1 MADHH
6 EEIDSAIAEID
17 RARKLLS
24 KLRVRQIRNSE
35 HRDLL
40 KATALSWFRNRRGHL
55 VQVIPSNLLTA
66 IDNPYRSILDATERD
81 STKGTYVSAVK
92 EAKLA
97 LVQAR
102 TEVLVAAA
110 PVHRTTESA
119 PDFSPLA
126 SDPSMQSILTRRWEE
141 CGRCLTAGAPLAATV
156 MMGGL
161 LEALFVSRANKLSNK
176 ATLFSSAA
184 APIDP
189 KTKKPLDLR
198 QWTLAPYIDVG
209 HDLKWISRSAKDI
222 AVILRDY
229 RNYVHP
235 EKERSH
241 GVVLSPDDATMFWEV
256 TKTLSRELLSMKGV
270 M

>member
-6 EEIDSAIAEID
+6 EEIDGAIAEID

-24 KLRVRQIRNSE
+24 KLKVRQIRNSE
-35 HRDLL
+35 HRDVL
-40 KATALSWFRNRRGHL
+40 KATALSWFRNRRGRL
-55 VQVIPSNLLTA
+55 VQAIPSNLLTA
-66 IDNPYRSILDATERD
+66 IDSPYRLILDATERD
-81 STKGTYVSAVK
+81 STKGTYTSAVK

-97 LVQAR
+97 LVRAR
-102 TEVLVAAA
+102 TEILIAV
-110 PVHRTTESA
+110 PVHRTLESA

-126 SDPSMQSILTRRWEE
+126 SDPAMQTILVRRWEE

-161 LEALFVSRANKLSNK
+161 LEALFVSRANKLSDK
-176 ATLFSSAA
+176 AVLFSSAV

-198 QWTLAPYIDVG
+198 QWTLASYIDVG

-241 GVVLSPDDATMFWEV
+241 GVVLSPDDAKMFWEV
-256 TKTLSRELLSMKGV
+256 TKTLSRELLSMKGAA
-270 M
+270 

>member
-1 MADHH
+1 MADSHK
-6 EEIDSAIAEID
+6 EIDGAIAEID
-17 RARKLLS
+17 HARKLLS
-24 KLRVRQIRNSE
+24 KIKVRQIRNSE
-35 HRDLL
+35 HRDML
-40 KATALSWFRNRRGHL
+40 KATALSWFRNHREYL
-55 VQVIPSNLLTA
+55 VQAIPSNILA
-66 IDNPYRSILDATERD
+66 SIDSPYRAILDATERD

-92 EAKLA
+92 DAKVA
-97 LVQAR
+97 LVNAR
-102 TEVLVAAA
+102 TEVLVAV
-110 PVHRTTESA
+110 PVQRTTEST

-126 SDPSMQSILTRRWEE
+126 SDLAMQAILARRWEE
-141 CGRCLTAGAPLAATV
+141 CGRCLAASAPLAATV

-161 LEALFVSRANKLSNK
+161 LEALFVSRANKLSDK
-176 ATLFSSAA
+176 AILFSSSS

-241 GVVLSPDDATMFWEV
+241 GMVLSPDDATMFWEV
-256 TKTLSRELLSMKGV
+256 TKTLSRELLSMKGAK
-270 M
+270 

>member
-6 EEIDSAIAEID
+6 EEIDGAIAEID
-17 RARKLLS
+17 RVRKLLS
-24 KLRVRQIRNSE
+24 KLKVRQIRNSE
-35 HRDLL
+35 HRDVL
-40 KATALSWFRNRRGHL
+40 KATALSWFRNRRGNL
-55 VQVIPSNLLTA
+55 VQAISINLLTA
-66 IDNPYRSILDATERD
+66 IDRPYHIILDATGRD
-81 STKGTYVSAVK
+81 STKSTYAGAAK
-92 EAKLA
+92 EAKAA
-97 LVQAR
+97 LVSAR
-102 TEVLVAAA
+102 TEVLVAT
-110 PVHRTTESA
+110 PLHRTTELV

-126 SDPSMQSILTRRWEE
+126 SDPAMQAILMRRWEE
-141 CGRCLTAGAPLAATV
+141 CGRCLNAGAPLAATV

-161 LEALFVSRANKLSNK
+161 LEALFVSRANKLSDK
-176 ATLFSSAA
+176 ATLFTSAA
-184 APIDP
+184 APIDN

-256 TKTLSRELLSMKGV
+256 TKTLSRELLSMKGAV
-270 M
+270 

>member
-6 EEIDSAIAEID
+6 EVIDAAIAEID
-17 RARKLLS
+17 RVRKLLS
-24 KLRVRQIRNSE
+24 KINVRQIRNSE
-35 HRDLL
+35 HRDVL
-40 KATALSWFRNRRGHL
+40 KATALSWFRNHRGHL
-55 VQVIPSNLLTA
+55 VHAIPSNVLAA
-66 IDNPYRSILDATERD
+66 IDGPYRSILDATERD
-81 STKGTYVSAVK
+81 SARGTYTTAVK

-97 LVQAR
+97 LVKAR
-102 TEVLVAAA
+102 TEVLVAV
-110 PVHRTTESA
+110 PVQRTTEA
-119 PDFSPLA
+119 TPDFSPLA
-126 SDPSMQSILTRRWEE
+126 SDPEMQAILARRWEE
-141 CGRCLTAGAPLAATV
+141 CARCLTASAPLAATV

-176 ATLFSSAA
+176 AILFSSTS

-241 GVVLSPDDATMFWEV
+241 GVVLSLDDATMFWEV
-256 TKTLSRELLSMKGV
+256 TKTLSRELLSMKGAT
-270 M
+270 